1 MNHRMKRYYWFFT
14 RKHATRRSLSSGPSM
29 NMCSWTRFRSKVRA
43 SPAPKTLSHTPFHP
57 KKKAPKNS
65 QQQSNPIIQESLIT
79 IIWIFVQHRH
89 FLIDGFWMNMMRY
102 RFLHINR
109 FGRLFH
115 LDELRNHL
123 HPGFVDHLMVGHPWW
138 GKPQTGRFLVG
149 ETPCVISYIKLLH
162 FSGGGSWPLVAK
174 KKSSLPKIGSTRL
187 QNKKKGEI
195 DRKWPYHVFSPS
207 WFGSDSTLKKNKNN
221 WDVFFFLEKKW
232 CLGKFHLFP
241 SPHLLWQLHRDDF
254 RSAGHFVRNILVDN
268 FHLVRQA

>member
-187 QNKKKGEI
+187 QNKKKEKLI
-195 DRKWPYHVFSPS
+195 ENDH
-207 WFGSDSTLKKNKNN
+207 TM
-221 WDVFFFLEKKW
+221 FFLHHDLGRIPPSKKIKTTGTCFFSW
-232 CLGKFHLFP
+232 RKNGVLVNFTSFLPPTCCGNFTGMILGVP
-241 SPHLLWQLHRDDF
+241 GTS
-254 RSAGHFVRNILVDN
+254 
-268 FHLVRQA
+268 